1 MAAAAIVALLGLQR
15 GAQEEVDPATQD
27 AEGGLSED
35 PATVSG

>member
-1 MAAAAIVALLGLQR
+1 VALLGLQR